1 MEGLPHLLTH
11 CGLSGHRADMH
22 TDDGRDLA
30 GRTFLVTGATSGIG
44 RVTTLRLA
52 AHGATVVAACRSAPK
67 AAALVD
73 EVAATTGGS
82 AEHVP
87 LDLADLDSVRA
98 CAKVVTD
105 RGEPVGVLV
114 NNAGVAGSRGAT
126 AQGFELT
133 FGVNHLGHFLLT
145 QLLLDGMG
153 DGAPRRVVSLASKAH
168 FGASGVDFDALR
180 RPTRTRTGL
189 VEYQVAKLCNVL
201 FTRELARRR
210 PGLEAVAVHPGV
222 IATDIWRSVPWPV
235 RPIMT
240 RFMRSAEEGARGP
253 LHWATAPVAPRGGY
267 ADGVELTEP
276 SPVATPE
283 LAADLWRHSG
293 EWVT

>member
-1 MEGLPHLLTH
+1 M
-11 CGLSGHRADMH
+11 S
-22 TDDGRDLA
+22 TDDRRDLA

-52 AHGATVVAACRSAPK
+52 AREATVVVACRSAPK
-67 AAALVD
+67 AAELVG
-73 EVAATTGGS
+73 EVAATTGGA

-98 CAKVVTD
+98 CAKVVAD
-105 RGEPVGVLV
+105 RGQPVDVLV
-114 NNAGVAGSRGAT
+114 NNAGVAGCRGTT

-145 QLLLDGMG
+145 QLLLDGLG
-153 DGAPRRVVSLASKAH
+153 DGAPRRVVALASKAH
-168 FGASGVDFDALR
+168 FGAKGVDFDALR

-189 VEYQVAKLCNVL
+189 LEYQVAKLCNVL
-201 FTRELARRR
+201 FTLELARRR
-210 PGLEAVAVHPGV
+210 PSLEAVAAHPGV

-240 RFMRSAEEGARGP
+240 RFMRSAAEGARGP
-253 LHWATAPVAPRGGY
+253 LHWATGPVAPAGAY

-283 LAADLWRHSG
+283 LAAALWDHC
-293 EWVT
+293 EAWVG